1 LLYNGNV
8 ARELVIPIED
18 FEQRL
23 KALLEEV
30 ASTGEEIVVTEHGR
44 PLVRVAREVA
54 APIREDISGMVKVL
68 GDIESPLEDEWQSDK
83 W

>member
-1 LLYNGNV
+1 M

-23 KALLEEV
+23 KSLLEEV
-30 ASTGEEIVVTEHGR
+30 AATGEEIVVTEDGR
-44 PLVRVAREVA
+44 PLVRVARENV
-54 APIREDISGMVKVL
+54 PPVREDISGMVRVL
-68 GDIESPLEDEWQSDK
+68 GDIESPLEDEWQSSK